1 MQRQQEEISEMA
13 DQLQQ
18 RLDALEA
25 LVNKLQAQNINL
37 QNKVVN
43 LQNAAAAAAA
53 AAPVIPSA
61 AFPAAAVAASISYAE
76 NPGRYDIE
84 QIIKEKRQ
92 KCGHSFHHLQLCLMR
107 SNINVHVC
115 FIILFNMNVVTR

>member
-1 MQRQQEEISEMA
+1 MQRQQEEIAEMA

-43 LQNAAAAAAA
+43 L
-53 AAPVIPSA
+53 
-61 AFPAAAVAASISYAE
+61 
-76 NPGRYDIE
+76 
-84 QIIKEKRQ
+84 
-92 KCGHSFHHLQLCLMR
+92 
-107 SNINVHVC
+107 
-115 FIILFNMNVVTR
+115 